1 MYKEAT
7 KISMTPKTTNA
18 RETEKRGN
26 RRPEDS
32 ARNGRTDTYSVVPS
46 NIVTVK
52 VNRYTCDEPQ
62 SKVISRQHRQ
72 ASWNYL
78 SDMMSMQDPQLRSLC
93 LLATALVG
101 EHIQMARPPV
111 LTFMQSL
118 FNARRSTFSHLF
130 SLRSCNPS
138 VTPMYKSFVVAL
150 VFIASAVSPAHSA
163 AFRYIVLLLNLAIPA
178 DVFVAFVVASQ
189 KTLLLVMPPQM
200 NAPFVNSISS
210 MKQ

>member
-1 MYKEAT
+1 MRLPPRELRGYECLVFMHTAAIKNVKRTAKYKEAT

-130 SLRSCNPS
+130 SLRSCNSS
-138 VTPMYKSFVVAL
+138 VTRNVQ
-150 VFIASAVSPAHSA
+150 VFRCRSCLHRLRCFPCSLCRLQVHC
-163 AFRYIVLLLNLAIPA
+163 
-178 DVFVAFVVASQ
+178 
-189 KTLLLVMPPQM
+189 T
-200 NAPFVNSISS
+200 SS
-210 MKQ
+210 